1 MLVQVDWCHCRVTLG
16 PAPSKH
22 VLACAD
28 VKTYGLAL
36 VDTTT
41 LWGFVLHYFAF
52 PLSGLDSGPIR
63 VSPAQLHPLL
73 VARFPLEVAGVEF

>member
-1 MLVQVDWCHCRVTLG
+1 M
-16 PAPSKH
+16 
-22 VLACAD
+22 
-28 VKTYGLAL
+28 YGLAL
-36 VDTTT
+36 LDTTT